1 MNGVGAEYAKALYSL
16 AKEDDLTDRFLRELE
31 VLDAAFA
38 QEPEYLR
45 LLTNP
50 NLSKDERIGILDT
63 GFRGKVHPYILNF
76 LKLLTQKGYAR
87 RFPDCVKA
95 YRTQYNEE
103 NGIVSVLAVSAVAL
117 TDAQSE
123 KLRSKL
129 ETVTGKKVDLQF
141 RTDPACIGG
150 VRLDYD
156 GRRVDGTVKNRLD
169 SMRELLNN
177 TVK

>member
-1 MNGVGAEYAKALYSL
+1 MTGIGAEYAKALYSL
-16 AKEDDLTDRFLRELE
+16 AKEEDLIDRFLRELE

-38 QEPEYLR
+38 EQPAYLR
-45 LLTNP
+45 LLSSP
-50 NLSKDERIGILDT
+50 NLSKDERIGIIDT
-63 GFRGKVHPYILNF
+63 GFRGKVHPYVLNF
-76 LKLLTQKGYAR
+76 LKLLTQKGYMK
-87 RFPDCVKA
+87 RFPDCVQA
-95 YRTQYNEE
+95 YRAQYNEE
-103 NGIVSVLAVSAVAL
+103 NGIVRVLAVSAVAL
-117 TDAQSE
+117 TDAQTE

-169 SMRELLNN
+169 SMRELLHN
-177 TVK
+177 TVL

>member
-1 MNGVGAEYAKALYSL
+1 MTGFGAEYAKALYSL
-16 AKEDDLTDRFLRELE
+16 AKEENLTDRFLRELE
-31 VLDAAFA
+31 VLNAAFA
-38 QEPEYLR
+38 DQPEYLH
-45 LLTNP
+45 LLSSP
-50 NLSKDERIGILDT
+50 NLSKNERIGIIDT
-63 GFRGKVHPYILNF
+63 GFRGKVHPYVLNF
-76 LKLLTQKGYAR
+76 LKILTQKGYAK

-95 YRTQYNEE
+95 YRAQYNEE

-117 TDAQSE
+117 TDAQAE

-129 ETVTGKKVDLQF
+129 ETVTGKKVDLQR

-156 GRRVDGTVKNRLD
+156 GRRVDGTVKNRLN

-177 TVK
+177 TVL